1 MILSACFWI
10 LQYLQFLDQNAT
22 QLTRLLSDGLDS
34 KFCWKQTLPLNQV
47 IPEYTV
53 LPGPRLLTS
62 SRMMI
67 TSRIQTH
74 DTYGKAFKHL
84 FTGNK
89 QKDASPT
96 SMDASH
102 SNKPNSFFA
111 CLKQHGNTNK
121 MPKYSQYAS
130 NQCSNRHCFSTSP
143 TFGVAL
149 VVQKTVQHMT
159 LG

>member
-121 MPKYSQYAS
+121 MP
-130 NQCSNRHCFSTSP
+130 TSDKWP
-143 TFGVAL
+143 NTHSMPPISAAIATAL
-149 VVQKTVQHMT
+149 VLHQH
-159 LG
+159 LVLR